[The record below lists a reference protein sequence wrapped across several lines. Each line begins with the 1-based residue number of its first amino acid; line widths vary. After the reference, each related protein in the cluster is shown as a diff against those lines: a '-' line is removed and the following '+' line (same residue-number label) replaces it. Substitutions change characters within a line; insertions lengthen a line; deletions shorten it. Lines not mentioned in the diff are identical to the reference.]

1 MNEVKKE
8 LAEADR
14 VMHEGDSVV
23 EGDRG
28 VKENNVAEKA
38 VVKKEGGG
46 KENKVE
52 ELVTV
57 EYVNCLS
64 IYCYGKLRKF
74 LSKYEVLF
82 VI

>member
-28 VKENNVAEKA
+28 AKGNNVVEKA

-57 EYVNCLS
+57 EYVNCLR